1 MKSRSSL
8 TFIFLTIFI
17 DLLGI
22 GIVLPLLPEYVKI
35 VERST
40 WPWMAENRALIV
52 GALTAS
58 YALMQFLFAPVL
70 GALSDRFGRRP
81 VLLLSLMG
89 TGLSYL
95 VFALTENLTFLGVET
110 VIGLLFL
117 ARIVAGIMGASI
129 STAQAYIA
137 DVTPPNE
144 RARGLG
150 MIGAAFGLGFMLGP
164 ALGGILSNVS
174 LQAPALFAALLSF
187 ANVTFGFFRLP
198 ESLPADK
205 RSQAQ
210 KRNLNPIS
218 RLMAVAG
225 DARVQP
231 FILGSVLFNLA
242 FAGLQSNFPVYS
254 DVRFNFS
261 PQQNAFIFAFIGLIA
276 VIVQGFLI
284 RKLVARFGEARLT
297 IAGLSLMAIGFAAT
311 GLATAGWMLF
321 PAIGLVALGSGM
333 VTPSLTSLVSQ
344 SVTAT
349 EQGSILGGV
358 QSFNSLMMVAG
369 PLLAGLLFDLLGPGA
384 PYIFGA
390 GLLTAAL
397 TVLFSA
403 LRERFSGRSQ
413 PEVATIS
420 AESMVNV
427 EQP

>member
-1 MKSRSSL
+1 
-8 TFIFLTIFI
+8 
-17 DLLGI
+17 
-22 GIVLPLLPEYVKI
+22 
-35 VERST
+35 
-40 WPWMAENRALIV
+40 
-52 GALTAS
+52 
-58 YALMQFLFAPVL
+58 
-70 GALSDRFGRRP
+70 
-81 VLLLSLMG
+81 
-89 TGLSYL
+89 
-95 VFALTENLTFLGVET
+95 
-110 VIGLLFL
+110 
-117 ARIVAGIMGASI
+117 
-129 STAQAYIA
+129 
-137 DVTPPNE
+137 
-144 RARGLG
+144 

-321 PAIGLVALGSGM
+321 PAIGLVALGSGIVTPSLTS

-369 PLLAGLLFDLLGPGA
+369 PLLAGLLFDLLGPSA

>member
-40 WPWMAENRALIV
+40 WPWLAENRALIV

-164 ALGGILSNVS
+164 ALG
-174 LQAPALFAALLSF
+174 
-187 ANVTFGFFRLP
+187 
-198 ESLPADK
+198 
-205 RSQAQ
+205 
-210 KRNLNPIS
+210 
-218 RLMAVAG
+218 
-225 DARVQP
+225 
-231 FILGSVLFNLA
+231 
-242 FAGLQSNFPVYS
+242 VYC
-254 DVRFNFS
+254 
-261 PQQNAFIFAFIGLIA
+261 P
-276 VIVQGFLI
+276 
-284 RKLVARFGEARLT
+284 T
-297 IAGLSLMAIGFAAT
+297 
-311 GLATAGWMLF
+311 
-321 PAIGLVALGSGM
+321 
-333 VTPSLTSLVSQ
+333 
-344 SVTAT
+344 
-349 EQGSILGGV
+349 
-358 QSFNSLMMVAG
+358 
-369 PLLAGLLFDLLGPGA
+369 
-384 PYIFGA
+384 
-390 GLLTAAL
+390 
-397 TVLFSA
+397 
-403 LRERFSGRSQ
+403 
-413 PEVATIS
+413 
-420 AESMVNV
+420 
-427 EQP
+427 

>member
-1 MKSRSSL
+1 MKSRSPL
-8 TFIFLTIFI
+8 VFIFLTIFI

-35 VERST
+35 VEQST
-40 WPWMAENRALIV
+40 WPWLAENRAFIV

-70 GALSDRFGRRP
+70 GALGDRFGRRP
-81 VLLLSLMG
+81 VLLLSLVG
-89 TGLSYL
+89 AGLSYL
-95 VFALTENLTFLGVET
+95 VFALAEQLTFLGVET

-117 ARIVAGIMGASI
+117 ARIAAGITGASI

-164 ALGGILSNVS
+164 ALGGLLANVS
-174 LQAPALFAALLSF
+174 LHAPALFAAALSF
-187 ANVTFGFFRLP
+187 ANATFGFFRLP
-198 ESLPADK
+198 ESLPPEK
-205 RSQAQ
+205 RVQSHV
-210 KRNLNPIS
+210 RDLNPIK
-218 RLMAVAG
+218 RLLSVAG
-225 DARVQP
+225 DQRVQP

-254 DVRFNFS
+254 DERFGFS
-261 PQQNAFIFAFIGLIA
+261 PQQNAFVFAFIGLIA

-297 IAGLSLMAIGFAAT
+297 IVGLILMAIGFAAT

-344 SVTAT
+344 SVSAQ
-349 EQGSILGGV
+349 EQGATLGGV
-358 QSFNSLMMVAG
+358 QSYNSLMMVAG
-369 PLLAGLLFDLLGPGA
+369 PLLAGMLFDLVGQTA
-384 PYIFGA
+384 PYLIGA
-390 GLLTAAL
+390 GLLAASL
-397 TVLFSA
+397 VVLYGT
-403 LRERFSGRSQ
+403 LRERFIGTPQ
-413 PEVATIS
+413 PTTTTVSTET
-420 AESMVNV
+420 MVQV
-427 EQP
+427 E